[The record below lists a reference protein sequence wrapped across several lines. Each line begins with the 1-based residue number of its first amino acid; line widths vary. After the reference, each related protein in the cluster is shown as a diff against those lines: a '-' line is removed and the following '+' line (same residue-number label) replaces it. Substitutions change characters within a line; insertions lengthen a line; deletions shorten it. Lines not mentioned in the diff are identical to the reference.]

1 MDNLAGVGTSDAH
14 VRHTSQHTRAGPAAA
29 RRPAGPV
36 KALVVGGAGYIGS
49 VVTRLLAREG
59 HQVVVLDD
67 CSTGH
72 ADSVPAGIDLVQADI
87 GTAADVLAGG
97 GFDAVLHFAAKSL
110 VGESVVKPSVYW
122 RTNVNGTRAL
132 LDAIAEHGVPTL
144 VFSSTAAT
152 YGEPESVPITEEAPA
167 RPGNTYG
174 ATKLAVDM
182 MITGECAATPLA
194 AVSLRY
200 FNVAGAALGAGERHT
215 VETHLIPN
223 ALGAVAGTKEPLT
236 VFGDD
241 WPTPDGTPI
250 RDYVHVLDLARAHV
264 QALAAARRGEHLIC
278 NLGSGDGYSVR
289 QVLSGIEEVTG
300 TPVPMSVGPRR
311 AGDPARL
318 VASNALARER
328 LGWSPE
334 LGLPEMIADAWAF
347 QTTGDSIR

>member
-1 MDNLAGVGTSDAH
+1 M
-14 VRHTSQHTRAGPAAA
+14 
-29 RRPAGPV
+29 
-36 KALVVGGAGYIGS
+36 KALIVGGAGYIGS
-49 VVTRLLAREG
+49 VVTRLMIAEG

-72 ADSVPAGIDLVQADI
+72 ADSVPAGVEFVRSDI
-87 GTAADVLAGG
+87 GDAGSVLSAG

-110 VGESVVKPSVYW
+110 VGESVVKPSLYW

-132 LDAIAEHGVPTL
+132 LDAIAEHAVPTL

-152 YGEPESVPITEEAPA
+152 YGEPEAVPITEDAPA

-174 ATKLAVDM
+174 ATKLSVDM
-182 MITGECAATPLA
+182 MITGECAATPLG

-200 FNVAGAALGAGERHT
+200 FNVAGAALGAGERHA

-223 ALGAVAGTKEPLT
+223 ALGAVTGTKDPLT

-264 QALAAARRGEHLIC
+264 LALGAARSGEHLIC
-278 NLGSGDGYSVR
+278 NLGSGDGYSVK
-289 QVLSGIEEVTG
+289 QVLTAIEEVTG
-300 TPVPMSVGPRR
+300 RPVPHSVGPRR
-311 AGDPARL
+311 AGDPTRL
-318 VASNALARER
+318 VASNARARER
-328 LGWSPE
+328 LGWTPDLS
-334 LGLPEMIADAWAF
+334 LRDMVADAWEFA
-347 QTTGDSIR
+347 TTGGTIR

>member
-1 MDNLAGVGTSDAH
+1 M
-14 VRHTSQHTRAGPAAA
+14 
-29 RRPAGPV
+29 
-36 KALVVGGAGYIGS
+36 KALIVGGAGYIGS
-49 VVTRLLAREG
+49 VVTRLMIAEG
-59 HQVVVLDD
+59 HHVVVLDD

-72 ADSVPAGIDLVQADI
+72 ADSVPAGVDFVRTDI
-87 GTAADVLAGG
+87 GEAGRVLAGG
-97 GFDAVLHFAAKSL
+97 GFDGVLHFAAKSL
-110 VGESVVKPSVYW
+110 VGESVVKPSLYW

-144 VFSSTAAT
+144 IFSSTAAT
-152 YGEPESVPITEEAPA
+152 YGEPEFVPITEDAPA

-200 FNVAGAALGAGERHT
+200 FNVAGAALGTGERHA

-223 ALGAVAGTKEPLT
+223 ALGAVAGTKDPLT

-264 QALAAARRGEHLIC
+264 QALHAARSGEHLIC
-278 NLGSGDGYSVR
+278 NLGSGDGYSVK
-289 QVLSGIEEVTG
+289 QVLTTIEEVTG
-300 TPVPMSVGPRR
+300 RAVPHSIGPRR
-311 AGDPARL
+311 AGDPTRL
-318 VASNALARER
+318 VASNALAQRR
-328 LGWSPE
+328 LGWTPK
-334 LGLPEMIADAWAF
+334 LGMRDMVADAWEFA
-347 QTTGDSIR
+347 TTGQTVR